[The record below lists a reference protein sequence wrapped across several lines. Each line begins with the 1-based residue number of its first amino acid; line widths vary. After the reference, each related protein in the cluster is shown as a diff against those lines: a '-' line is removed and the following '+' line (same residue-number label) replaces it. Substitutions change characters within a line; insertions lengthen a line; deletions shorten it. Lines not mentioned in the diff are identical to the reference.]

1 MSVNKNQI
9 EKLKKVIEVLESNHV
24 SSVDAHF
31 EYEADGVRYY
41 NVFTRKG
48 LEVHRYRVRLQDWF
62 NDGAGETERVFA
74 CNCRAGAKGVL
85 CRHAIKAAQVDTE
98 TFGKHQLFVDTI
110 ASYSAHKCYTK
121 KAKMNGR
128 CEFQAI
134 SY

>member
-1 MSVNKNQI
+1 MPNTNTV
-9 EKLKKVIEVLESNHV
+9 EKLKKVIEVLSSNHV

-48 LEVHRYRVRLQDWF
+48 SEVHTYRVRLQDWF
-62 NDGAGETERVFA
+62 DDELNETERVFA

-98 TFGKHQLFVDTI
+98 TFGKHQLFIDTI
-110 ASYSAHKCYTK
+110 SEYKAHQCYER
-121 KAKMNGR
+121 A
-128 CEFQAI
+128 A
-134 SY
+134 